1 MNFFL
6 FNIVK
11 IIRNE
16 NIQNDFY
23 AYNRIGAFYSEGKKG
38 ISMKLLKYKKVILVL
53 ALVVA
58 AAGSLLIYNM
68 LKENSYKGL
77 PPANGVDDDA
87 VIGREDY
94 AAPLLN
100 QFQIG
105 GRHYIL
111 LSDEIKEE
119 FGLSDSVNES
129 DIGPK
134 IADISL
140 SPDKSLI
147 GSEVYSYVPAGGE
160 SVVAVKKDIEYQLF
174 RFFVFE
180 NYNNNQ
186 DEDAVEYLKLYGI
199 EKADDIAKVQ
209 FISYSEQSKLQ
220 GIADIAGEITNRDEI
235 ARFYGFYSVL
245 KNSSDKYF
253 DRLFNFNGT
262 NSDNNGIEIDIAA
275 PDKQGSPDDTE
286 SGMTAPDYTGHAED
300 MPLGIAPERSE
311 PDKADIAEDLPLIVS
326 DGVENDIVTS
336 NGDTPVSSDTTAEI
350 KPSHGMMDMGGA
362 GTVEGTP
369 GSVGDALANP
379 VTIRIYN
386 NSGIYYDT
394 VYYRNIDFISRYEIS
409 REIADF
415 IDKYLDK

>member
-1 MNFFL
+1 MEKEDLKVSFDKIKPSESAKKRML
-6 FNIVK
+6 DNIL
-11 IIRNE
+11 N
-16 NIQNDFY
+16 
-23 AYNRIGAFYSEGKKG
+23 YSERKKG
-38 ISMKLLKYKKVILVL
+38 ISMKLFNYKKAVPVL
-53 ALVVA
+53 ALVIVV
-58 AAGSLLIYNM
+58 AGSLFAYNM
-68 LKENSYKGL
+68 LKGNFNSSLPPENS
-77 PPANGVDDDA
+77 VTDDA
-87 VIGREDY
+87 GFGREDF

-100 QFQIG
+100 QFQID
-105 GRHYIL
+105 GRHYII
-111 LSDEIKEE
+111 LSDELKTE
-119 FGLSDSVNES
+119 FGLPDSVNEN
-129 DIGPK
+129 DIGSK
-134 IADISL
+134 ITDIAL

-147 GSEVYSYVPAGGE
+147 GSEVYSYIPAGGE
-160 SVVAVKKDIEYQLF
+160 SVVAVKKDNEYLLF
-174 RFFVFE
+174 RFFTFE
-180 NYNNNQ
+180 SYNNNQ

-199 EKADDIAKVQ
+199 EKADDIAKIQ
-209 FISYSEQSKLQ
+209 FIRHSEQSKLH
-220 GIADIAGEITNRDEI
+220 GITDIAGEITDSDEI
-235 ARFYGFYSVL
+235 AKFYSFYSVL

-253 DRLFNFNGT
+253 EKLFNFSGS
-262 NSDNNGIEIDIAA
+262 NSGNKGIEIDIAA
-275 PDKQGSPDDTE
+275 PDKQSPPDGTG

-394 VYYRNIDFISRYEIS
+394 VYYRNIGFISRYEIS
-409 REIADF
+409 REFADF